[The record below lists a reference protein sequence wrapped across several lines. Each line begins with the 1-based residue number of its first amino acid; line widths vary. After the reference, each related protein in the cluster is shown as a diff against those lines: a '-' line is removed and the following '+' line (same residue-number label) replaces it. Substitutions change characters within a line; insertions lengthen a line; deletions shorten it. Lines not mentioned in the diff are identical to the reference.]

1 MKVRCIDYD
10 AQQIGSASVSGRTE
24 PWLTYLDSEISQQGL
39 LYRQAAIRSVMQV
52 YLQALRAWVLV
63 SWIQIATILFSLHLF
78 LFHLL
83 LPHLLPTILPL

>member
-52 YLQALRAWVLV
+52 YLQAL
-63 SWIQIATILFSLHLF
+63 
-78 LFHLL
+78 
-83 LPHLLPTILPL
+83 